1 MRTIDVRRTHVRR
14 QVVIAMSLVLA
25 ASPIACT
32 GEGAAAEPPGSSGP
46 TTTVP
51 EPLPVLFDEVPDD
64 PALLG
69 GCAEA
74 DDEVDRY
81 TPASWLPATLP
92 DGTTIRFASNRLPA
106 DVDVD
111 VNVEPGWSSVLVA
124 TDSASQ
130 VTSAIR
136 VTATFVQGGIDGEPP
151 ADRLRGVPG
160 TIGASSS
167 RGSGGN
173 YEAMWVEDDVVWRVV
188 AWGLDEAGLRAAIER
203 GEFEPEG
210 VSDPTGELTTLS
222 WRPATSLAVTE
233 IDLGER
239 GSTRGR
245 QDVVVVAEPVEGGGG
260 PLLDGAG
267 NAIGMQLGSIDGQ
280 PALRSESATTNG
292 SGTDTPAISSLLT
305 TTADGSP
312 ISVTGAFTM
321 DELEGLVRSTE
332 RIEPDDDRLIG
343 VPMTFPLDDA
353 NLAETS
359 FCRTD
364 R

>member
-1 MRTIDVRRTHVRR
+1 VRNAEVRRTRVRQR
-14 QVVIAMSLVLA
+14 VVIGMSLVLA
-25 ASPIACT
+25 ASPMACA
-32 GEGAAAEPPGSSGP
+32 GEGATDERPVSDDP

-51 EPLPVLFDEVPDD
+51 EQLPVLFDEVPDD

-69 GCAEA
+69 SCAEA
-74 DDEVDRY
+74 DDGRGRY
-81 TPASWLPATLP
+81 TPARWLPATLP
-92 DGTTIRFASNRLPA
+92 DGTTVRFASHRLPA
-106 DVDVD
+106 EVD
-111 VNVEPGWSSVLVA
+111 VEPGWSSVLVA

-160 TIGASSS
+160 MIGASSS